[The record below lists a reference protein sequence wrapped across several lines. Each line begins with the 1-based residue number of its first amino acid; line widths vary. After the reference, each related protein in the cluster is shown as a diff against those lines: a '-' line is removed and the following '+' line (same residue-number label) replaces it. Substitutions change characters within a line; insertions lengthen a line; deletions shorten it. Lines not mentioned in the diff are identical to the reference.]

1 MDSQLGSGRSAIKV
15 NTTQTGR
22 DMGVGEKWHPGPGN
36 GMFKGLVVRSKA

>member
-1 MDSQLGSGRSAIKV
+1 MDSQLDLEKSAIKV

-22 DMGVGEKWHPGPGN
+22 DMEVARKWHPGPGN